1 MDKEPKTKIILALH
15 DAEIVLPDN
24 MKTQII
30 TNKSS
35 IKFRN
40 GLLNIEIY
48 IATITDII
56 SNTENKPL
64 LTRLSGN
71 FFICAASKYTIVP
84 SDRQTNALTIS
95 LGHARSVFTPL
106 CPKAM

>member
-1 MDKEPKTKIILALH
+1 MNRRFAIFFVSITATEPIVQWKMYIGMDKEPKTKIILALH

-56 SNTENKPL
+56 SNTENKPYSHGCL
-64 LTRLSGN
+64 VIFLFALP
-71 FFICAASKYTIVP
+71 AST
-84 SDRQTNALTIS
+84 L
-95 LGHARSVFTPL
+95 
-106 CPKAM
+106 